1 MKIQFN
7 DLFNNESKIKFNIL
21 HNEVIEAIKKPDK
34 KEHLNLSEIERS
46 LINSSS
52 TEDFKP
58 IFYLK
63 QELKKEGR
71 PYLLI
76 ATREY
81 RDSNIFVDFAF
92 KIYPD
97 FIDHVEDLEPTEIL
111 KELANKFGLIIRVGK
126 QCSKFIFKEVLPLEV
141 GSDLTKIVSIENPQ
155 DHSFIQSFFVKIDK
169 SKSKIFCALAFCIDS
184 SRYAT
189 WLHARERKL
198 IEKYEVEEIIRRNS
212 HIEDYGKKFN
222 LIELGIS
229 LRIIQRV
236 MGKDWYEKVL
246 KQFASG
252 TKIKTREYKRL
263 VGNEDVHP
271 LSEALWSG
279 LPENYIRIISLAY
292 FLEKLWKV
300 DDSNNIFEKI
310 KELRRSGF
318 EKTFFELK
326 CACYYEKKE
335 CKVEFINKIKK
346 IKGIKT
352 PEFMVISNGESAIV
366 ECKKKSKESFDVRNN
381 LQDGS
386 DQIEAYG
393 GPGIIFIELSQD
405 QPIDVNALQKEV
417 DFHLS
422 EKKKVSSVVF
432 VQERIIRNSEFIS
445 IRTIA
450 QEFKNPSA
458 EMFLPETIALITSN
472 LDIPRWIPL
481 QELLI

>member
-1 MKIQFN
+1 MKIQFS

-34 KEHLNLSEIERS
+34 KEHLNLYEIERS
-46 LINSSS
+46 LIGSSS

-76 ATREY
+76 ATNEY
-81 RDSNIFVDFAF
+81 RDGNILVDFAF

-97 FIDHVEDLEPTEIL
+97 FIDNIEHSKPTEIL
-111 KELANKFGLIIRVGK
+111 KELANKFGLLIRVGK
-126 QCSKFIFKEVLPLEV
+126 QYSKFIFKEVLPLEV
-141 GSDLTKIVSIENPQ
+141 GYDLTKIVSIENPQ

-184 SRYAT
+184 SRYIT

-198 IEKYEVEEIIRRNS
+198 IENYEVEELIRRNA
-212 HIEDYGKKFN
+212 HIEDYGKRFN
-222 LIELGIS
+222 LIELDIS

-246 KQFASG
+246 KQFAPG

-263 VGNEDVHP
+263 VGREDVHP

-292 FLEKLWKV
+292 FFEKLWKV
-300 DDSNNIFEKI
+300 DDSNNIFEKV
-310 KELRRSGF
+310 KELRQFGF
-318 EKTFFELK
+318 EKTYFELK
-326 CACYYEKKE
+326 CACYYERKE
-335 CKVEFINKIKK
+335 CQVEFIKRKK
-346 IKGIKT
+346 EKT
-352 PEFMVISNGESAIV
+352 PEFKIISNGEFAIV

-386 DQIEAYG
+386 NQIEAYG

-405 QPIDVNALQKEV
+405 HPIDITALKKEV
-417 DFHLS
+417 DFQLS
-422 EKKKVSSVVF
+422 ENIKVSSVVF
-432 VQERIIRNSEFIS
+432 VQEKIIRDDEFIN

-458 EMFLPETIALITSN
+458 EMLLPETIALITSN
-472 LDIPRWIPL
+472 LQIPRWIPL
-481 QELLI
+481 QELLV

>member
-1 MKIQFN
+1 MRIQFSE
-7 DLFNNESKIKFNIL
+7 LFNNESKIKFNIS
-21 HNEVIEAIKKPDK
+21 HDEVIEVIKKPDK

-46 LINSSS
+46 LIGSSS

-63 QELKKEGR
+63 QELKTEGR

-81 RDSNIFVDFAF
+81 RDGNIFVDFAF

-97 FIDHVEDLEPTEIL
+97 FIDRVEDLEPTEIL

-126 QCSKFIFKEVLPLEV
+126 QCSKFIFKEVLPLEA

-155 DHSFIQSFFVKIDK
+155 DHSFIQSFFVRIDE

-184 SRYAT
+184 SRYIT

-198 IEKYEVEEIIRRNS
+198 IEKYEVEEIIIRNAY
-212 HIEDYGKKFN
+212 IEDYGKRFN

-246 KQFASG
+246 KQFSPG
-252 TKIKTREYKRL
+252 TKIKTRDYKRL
-263 VGNEDVHP
+263 VRREDVHP

-310 KELRRSGF
+310 KELRQFGF
-318 EKTFFELK
+318 EKTYFELK
-326 CACYYEKKE
+326 CACYYERKE
-335 CKVEFINKIKK
+335 CQVEFIKRKD
-346 IKGIKT
+346 GKT
-352 PEFMVISNGESAIV
+352 PEFKIISNGEFAIA
-366 ECKKKSKESFDVRNN
+366 ECKKKSKDSFGVRDN
-381 LQDGS
+381 LQKAS

-393 GPGIIFIELSQD
+393 GPGIVFIELSPD
-405 QPIDVNALQKEV
+405 HPIDIDALQKEV
-417 DFHLS
+417 DFHLR
-422 EKKKVSSVVF
+422 EKKKVSSVIF
-432 VQERIIRNSEFIS
+432 VQERIILDGDFIS

-450 QEFKNPSA
+450 QEFMNHSA
-458 EMFLPETIALITSN
+458 EMFLPETIASITSN
-472 LDIPRWIPL
+472 LDIPKWIPF
-481 QELLI
+481 QELLT